1 MLPIEIKEGICLA
14 INPHRFTG
22 ECPDFLSR
30 EATEPV
36 RHFHESLEQYA
47 PTPLVSLPGLAARLG
62 IAGIFVKDESRRFG
76 LNAFKGL
83 GGSYALAKVICEEL
97 GIDPKTVTMQELQR
111 PENRKRI
118 EKMVFITTTD
128 GNHGKGISWA
138 AGLLGAKS
146 YVYMPRGSV
155 EARAQAIR
163 DAGSAEVTITD
174 LSYDDAVRY
183 SAQKARENGWY
194 LVQDTSWPGYEIV
207 PRWIIQ
213 GYTTMV
219 YEALDQLALHGIKR
233 PSHVFLQAGVGA
245 MAGGVTG
252 ALRCTYGTDMPEV
265 VIAEPEEVACIF
277 ESARQDDGSCH
288 KATGSEVTIMAGLNC
303 AEPCQITWPI
313 LRDFADLYFACPDT
327 VAARGMRILAAPEA
341 GDPAVVSGESGAVT
355 TGLLT
360 LLLEDKKLWEFRD
373 KAGLGKD
380 SVVLLINT
388 EGDTDPEGYRDI
400 VYNGA
405 YPMTTKKV
413 TV

>member
-146 YVYMPRGSV
+146 
-155 EARAQAIR
+155 
-163 DAGSAEVTITD
+163 
-174 LSYDDAVRY
+174 
-183 SAQKARENGWY
+183 
-194 LVQDTSWPGYEIV
+194 
-207 PRWIIQ
+207 
-213 GYTTMV
+213 
-219 YEALDQLALHGIKR
+219 
-233 PSHVFLQAGVGA
+233 
-245 MAGGVTG
+245 
-252 ALRCTYGTDMPEV
+252 
-265 VIAEPEEVACIF
+265 
-277 ESARQDDGSCH
+277 
-288 KATGSEVTIMAGLNC
+288 
-303 AEPCQITWPI
+303 
-313 LRDFADLYFACPDT
+313 
-327 VAARGMRILAAPEA
+327 
-341 GDPAVVSGESGAVT
+341 
-355 TGLLT
+355 
-360 LLLEDKKLWEFRD
+360 
-373 KAGLGKD
+373 
-380 SVVLLINT
+380 
-388 EGDTDPEGYRDI
+388 
-400 VYNGA
+400 
-405 YPMTTKKV
+405 
-413 TV
+413 